1 MTFVFHPEAK
11 AELLAAI
18 DYYESINAGLGF
30 DFSIEV
36 SSTIQNIVDYPI
48 A

>member
-1 MTFVFHPEAK
+1 MTFAFDPEA
-11 AELLAAI
+11 ETEFYAAI
-18 DYYESINAGLGF
+18 DYYEQTEVGLGF

-36 SSTIQNIVDYPI
+36 FSTIQNIVEYPT